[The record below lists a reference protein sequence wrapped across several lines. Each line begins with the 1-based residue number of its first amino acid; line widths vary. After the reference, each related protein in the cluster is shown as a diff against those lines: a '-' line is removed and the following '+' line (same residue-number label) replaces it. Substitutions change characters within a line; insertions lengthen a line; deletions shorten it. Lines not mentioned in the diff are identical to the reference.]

1 MIRQCMQNNVH
12 YNENQ
17 GFILYP
23 ILSLKEIKNFCD
35 KNLISTNAKYVYYL
49 KRLNQGKKT
58 RLLR

>member
-1 MIRQCMQNNVH
+1 MQNNVH